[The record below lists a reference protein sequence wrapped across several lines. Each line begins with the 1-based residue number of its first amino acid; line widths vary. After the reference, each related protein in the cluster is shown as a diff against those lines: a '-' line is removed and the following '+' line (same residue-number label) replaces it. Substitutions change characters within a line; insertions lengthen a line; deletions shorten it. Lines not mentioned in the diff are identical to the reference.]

1 MLVCNFQGYDKYLR
15 RIFAKAGYCLSE
27 EKRKALSEQAVE
39 KELKQEKEEIGQFDN
54 LYKCTE
60 VSQLLIAIGQDK
72 LNNVAGLQIRVH
84 IGKLFSLFLIQNI
97 CFGDSKEPSH

>member
-1 MLVCNFQGYDKYLR
+1 MCNFQGYDKYLR

-27 EKRKALSEQAVE
+27 ERRKALSEQAVE

-60 VSQLLIAIGQDK
+60 VSQLLIAIGQNK
-72 LNNVAGLQIRVH
+72 LKIVAGL
-84 IGKLFSLFLIQNI
+84 
-97 CFGDSKEPSH
+97 